1 MWAWKRLCW
10 LVRAPVTEAQAGAA
24 RASGSRK
31 HLEKRKSS
39 RLGRPLMAV
48 GGAFRASAGLVGRP
62 GARKGTLWRPTGGCL
77 SPQVGAWAQEAGS
90 GAVSG
95 SKARCR
101 CAGGGVSAKFGRRW
115 GGSGSPGGSLLRGG
129 RVLGKAEAGL
139 ATTMAVS
146 RCGEVG
152 LVGLQRPDK
161 ARSKATPGR

>member
-1 MWAWKRLCW
+1 
-10 LVRAPVTEAQAGAA
+10 
-24 RASGSRK
+24 
-31 HLEKRKSS
+31 
-39 RLGRPLMAV
+39 
-48 GGAFRASAGLVGRP
+48 
-62 GARKGTLWRPTGGCL
+62 L

-146 RCGEVG
+146 RGGKVG
-152 LVGLQRPDK
+152 LAGLPRIGK
-161 ARSKATPGR
+161 ALSQVELSR